1 MCNTS
6 RPKVLTVIVSFNFM
20 PWIDRCLSS
29 LKDSSFPTDV
39 FVIDNGSRDDTVNHL
54 TSYYHWVKTHYSPRN
69 LGFGQANNLG
79 FLYALENNYDYVFL
93 LNQDAW
99 VDKESIKTLVNFAMQ
114 ADNFGIFSPL
124 HLKGDYSGLDTMFS
138 NYVASVIGDETSLSY
153 PNLKLRGL
161 QRVGFVNAAAWF
173 IPQRVLHDVGGFDPL
188 FFHYG
193 EDRDFFNRVVFH
205 GWDVGVVFDTS
216 ICHDRQAITKEKK
229 VRRLTNYGVARASNL
244 NKPFLGIWTYSLLY
258 LVIGSIYSLLRG
270 RLVKAKKF
278 FSEAKTLLYSTSK
291 ILQSRKRNSTRGTHY
306 ITQDY

>member
-1 MCNTS
+1 MGNTS
-6 RPKVLTVIVSFNFM
+6 RPKVLTVIVSYNFM

-39 FVIDNGSRDDTVNHL
+39 FVIDNGSSDDTINHL
-54 TSYYHWVKTHYSPRN
+54 NVHYQWVKTHYSSCN

-99 VDKESIKTLVNFAMQ
+99 VEKESVKTLVDFANQ

-124 HLKGDYSGLDTMFS
+124 HLKGDYTGLDVMFS
-138 NYVASVIGDETSLSY
+138 NYVSSVIGKDTPINYPSLEIS
-153 PNLKLRGL
+153 GL

-173 IPQRVLHDVGGFDPL
+173 IPKRVLQDVGGFDPL

-229 VRRLTNYGVARASNL
+229 VSRLTNYGVARASNL
-244 NKPFLGIWTYSLLY
+244 NKPFMSIWTYSLLY
-258 LVIGSIYSLLRG
+258 LFIGSIYSLLRG
-270 RLVKAKKF
+270 RLSKAKKF
-278 FSEAKTLLYSTSK
+278 FSEASTLLYSTSK
-291 ILQSRKRNSTRGTHY
+291 ILQSRKRNSTRGPHY
-306 ITQDY
+306 IT